1 VNGAIV
7 ATVLFVAVFAATV
20 ALGRPLIAFL
30 GRSSFRQRA
39 YEDAPKTHAAKTGTP
54 TMGGVLFAIGLL
66 AGAGVTVLYGYVSV
80 AAAALAGLGLGCG
93 AIGAVDDVAS
103 IRAGRNRGLRARDKF
118 LLTAIVGVAFLLIV
132 EGWLPPSVRDVIFH
146 FGSATLRVPH
156 VLWYALALLALLGTT
171 HAVNLT
177 DGLDG
182 LAGGTILP
190 PLLTFAWLAWQM
202 QALGVVFVDLA
213 LAAAVV
219 GFLAFNRHP
228 ARVFMGDT
236 GALALGG
243 VLAGSAVLTGNLLLL
258 PLVGGVFA
266 AEALS
271 VILQVAYFKTTR
283 KRIFRMSP
291 LHHHFELG
299 GWPETKVTA
308 RFWTASALLSLA
320 GAALAR

>member
-1 VNGAIV
+1 MSLASGCALLSI
-7 ATVLFVAVFAATV
+7 AVLGLTL
-20 ALGRPLIAFL
+20 ALGRPLIATL
-30 GRSSFRQRA
+30 RRASFAQRA
-39 YEDAPKTHAAKTGTP
+39 YEDAPRTHAVKSGTP
-54 TMGGVLFAIGLL
+54 TMGGLLFFIGLL
-66 AGAGVTVLYGYVSV
+66 V
-80 AAAALAGLGLGCG
+80 AAPFAQAASGVGLALLLLAAGCG
-93 AIGAVDDVAS
+93 AVGAADDLTS
-103 IRAGRNRGLRARDKF
+103 IRRGHNRGLRAGPKF
-118 LLTAIVGVAFLLIV
+118 ALTALVGTAFLLSV
-132 EGWLPPSVRDVIFH
+132 EGRLPPGTRDVIFT
-146 FGSATLRVPH
+146 FGGTSLGVPH
-156 VLWYALALLALLGTT
+156 WVWFALALLALLATT

-182 LAGGTILP
+182 LAGGAILP
-190 PLLTFAWLAWQM
+190 PLAVFAYVGARM
-202 QALGVVFVDLA
+202 HAGGVTLIDVA
-213 LAAAVV
+213 LAASIV

-271 VILQVAYFKTTR
+271 VIVQVAYFKTTH

-320 GAALAR
+320 GVALAR

>member
-1 VNGAIV
+1 MAISR
-7 ATVLFVAVFAATV
+7 
-20 ALGRPLIAFL
+20 G
-30 GRSSFRQRA
+30 
-39 YEDAPKTHAAKTGTP
+39 H
-54 TMGGVLFAIGLL
+54 
-66 AGAGVTVLYGYVSV
+66 
-80 AAAALAGLGLGCG
+80 
-93 AIGAVDDVAS
+93 
-103 IRAGRNRGLRARDKF
+103 NRGLRAGPKF
-118 LLTAIVGVAFLLIV
+118 ALTALAGAAFLWAIAKHV
-132 EGWLPPSVRDVIFH
+132 PAAARDVLFT
-146 FGSATLRVPH
+146 FGGTSLGVPH
-156 VLWYALALLALLGTT
+156 WLWLAVSLLALLGTM

-182 LAGGTILP
+182 LAAGTILP
-190 PLLTFAWLAWQM
+190 PLAVFAYLAVRVH
-202 QALGVVFVDLA
+202 AAGVTFVDVA
-213 LAAAVV
+213 LAASIV

-236 GALALGG
+236 GSLALGA

-271 VILQVAYFKTTR
+271 VIVQVAYFKKTR

>member
-1 VNGAIV
+1 MSVSLGCV
-7 ATVLFVAVFAATV
+7 LLFVGVLGLTL

-30 GRSSFRQRA
+30 RRLSFEQRA
-39 YEDAPKTHAAKTGTP
+39 YEDAPKTHAVKTGTP
-54 TMGGVLFAIGLL
+54 TMGGLLFFIGLL
-66 AGAGVTVLYGYVSV
+66 AAAPFAQAQSRVGFALLLLGA
-80 AAAALAGLGLGCG
+80 GCG
-93 AIGAVDDVAS
+93 AVGAIDDLTS
-103 IRAGRNRGLRARDKF
+103 IRRGRNRGLRAGPKF
-118 LLTAIVGVAFLLIV
+118 ALTAVVGVAFLFTIRD
-132 EGWLPPSVRDVIFH
+132 ELPAAARDVIFT
-146 FGSATLRVPH
+146 FGGASLGVPH
-156 VLWYALALLALLGTT
+156 WLWYALALLALLATT

-190 PLLTFAWLAWQM
+190 PLAVFAY
-202 QALGVVFVDLA
+202 LGVRMHVAGVTTIDVA
-213 LAAAVV
+213 LAASII

-243 VLAGSAVLTGNLLLL
+243 VLAGSAVLTGNVLLL

-271 VILQVAYFKTTR
+271 VIVQVAYFKATR

>member
-1 VNGAIV
+1 V
-7 ATVLFVAVFAATV
+7 
-20 ALGRPLIAFL
+20 
-30 GRSSFRQRA
+30 
-39 YEDAPKTHAAKTGTP
+39 HA
-54 TMGGVLFAIGLL
+54 
-66 AGAGVTVLYGYVSV
+66 
-80 AAAALAGLGLGCG
+80 
-93 AIGAVDDVAS
+93 
-103 IRAGRNRGLRARDKF
+103 
-118 LLTAIVGVAFLLIV
+118 
-132 EGWLPPSVRDVIFH
+132 
-146 FGSATLRVPH
+146 
-156 VLWYALALLALLGTT
+156 

-190 PLLTFAWLAWQM
+190 PLAVFAY
-202 QALGVVFVDLA
+202 LGVRMHVAGVTMIDVA
-213 LAAAVV
+213 LAASII

-243 VLAGSAVLTGNLLLL
+243 VLAGSAVLTGNVLLL

-271 VILQVAYFKTTR
+271 VIVQVAYFKATR

-308 RFWTASALLSLA
+308 RFWTVSALLSLA

>member
-1 VNGAIV
+1 MSV
-7 ATVLFVAVFAATV
+7 ALGCVLLFAAVLGLTL

-30 GRSSFRQRA
+30 RRLSFEQRA
-39 YEDAPKTHAAKTGTP
+39 YEDAPETHAVKTGTP
-54 TMGGVLFAIGLL
+54 TMGGLLFFIGLL
-66 AGAGVTVLYGYVSV
+66 AAAPFAEAASGVGFALLLLGA
-80 AAAALAGLGLGCG
+80 GCG
-93 AIGAVDDVAS
+93 AVGAVDDLTS
-103 IRAGRNRGLRARDKF
+103 IRRGRNRGLRAGPKF
-118 LLTAIVGVAFLLIV
+118 ALTAVVGVAFLFAIRDK
-132 EGWLPPSVRDVIFH
+132 LPPEARDVIFT
-146 FGSATLRVPH
+146 FGGASLGVPH
-156 VLWYALALLALLGTT
+156 PVWYALALLALLATT

-190 PLLTFAWLAWQM
+190 PLAVFAY
-202 QALGVVFVDLA
+202 LGVRMHVAGVTMIDVA
-213 LAAAVV
+213 LAASII

-243 VLAGSAVLTGNLLLL
+243 VLAGSAVLTGNVLLL

-271 VILQVAYFKTTR
+271 VIVQVAYFKATR

-308 RFWTASALLSLA
+308 RFWTVSALLSLA

>member
-1 VNGAIV
+1 VKAFDV
-7 ATVLFVAVFAATV
+7 ATLFVVVLAATLL
-20 ALGRPLIAFL
+20 LGAPLIAFL
-30 GRSSFRQRA
+30 RRLAFRQHA
-39 YEDAPKTHAAKTGTP
+39 YEDAPATHANKSGTP
-54 TMGGVLFAIGLL
+54 TMGGLLFLAGMWLAVVWQAGAATLSLAVLGTLCAAIGF
-66 AGAGVTVLYGYVSV
+66 A
-80 AAAALAGLGLGCG
+80 
-93 AIGAVDDVAS
+93 DDYIS
-103 IRAGRNRGLRARDKF
+103 IRRGRNRGLRARDKF
-118 LLTAIVGVAFLLIV
+118 GLTLAAGVVFLALA
-132 EGWLPPSVRDVIFH
+132 ERGGSPALHDVVFT
-146 FGSATLRVPH
+146 FGTLALRVPH
-156 VLWYALALLALLGTT
+156 WLWYALALLALVGTT

-182 LAGGTILP
+182 LAGGTVLP
-190 PLLTFAWLAWQM
+190 PLAVFAWLGWQ
-202 QALGVVFVDLA
+202 AGVRGVTMEDLA
-213 LAAAVV
+213 LAASVI
-219 GFLAFNRHP
+219 GFLAYNRHP

-243 VLAGSAVLTGNLLLL
+243 VLAGSAILTGTQLLL

-271 VILQVAYFKTTR
+271 VILQVAYFKMTR